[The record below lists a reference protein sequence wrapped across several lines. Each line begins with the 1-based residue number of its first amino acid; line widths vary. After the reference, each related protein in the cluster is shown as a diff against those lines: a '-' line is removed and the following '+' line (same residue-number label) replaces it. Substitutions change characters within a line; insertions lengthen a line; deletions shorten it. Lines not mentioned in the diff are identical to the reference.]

1 MTSGSSFGT
10 AHESAVLLDL
20 HLVASSFKEVAV
32 DVVQGES
39 TEFMSRWFKA
49 SKGDAD
55 LSLWIDGEKRIVKH
69 QLSIYGQ
76 VVEWTPI
83 HGTRTGLIVEH
94 ESDAET
100 IQFDKKVDRMS
111 VEQAITLVSAIPI
124 LSEHERSTLSFN
136 FRESP
141 KLHKKA
147 RERAIKAWAPQTEEF
162 LSDRRPGFWK
172 KLGKWVFGK

>member
-1 MTSGSSFGT
+1 MTSGSNFGT
-10 AHESAVLLDL
+10 AHESAVLFDL
-20 HLVASSFKEVAV
+20 HSVAASFQEVAV

-49 SKGDAD
+49 AKGDAD
-55 LSLWIDGEKRIVKH
+55 LSIWVDGEKRIVKH

-83 HGTRTGLIVEH
+83 HGTRTGVIVEH
-94 ESDAET
+94 ETDAET
-100 IQFDKKVDRMS
+100 ILFDKKIDRAS
-111 VEQAITLVSAIPI
+111 IEQAILLVASVTA
-124 LSEHERSTLSFN
+124 LSEAERSTLSFN

-147 RERAIKAWAPQTEEF
+147 RERAIKAWAPQAEEF

>member
-1 MTSGSSFGT
+1 MTSGSSFGA
-10 AHESAVLLDL
+10 AHENAVLLDL
-20 HLVASSFKEVAV
+20 SSVATSIQEVAV
-32 DVVQGES
+32 DIVQGES
-39 TEFMSRWFKA
+39 TEFVTRWFKA
-49 SKGDAD
+49 TKGDAD
-55 LSLWIDGEKRIVKH
+55 LSIWIDGEKRIVKH

-83 HGTRTGLIVEH
+83 HGTRTGVIVEH
-94 ESDAET
+94 ETEAET
-100 IQFDKKVDRMS
+100 ILFDKKADRAS
-111 VEQAITLVSAIPI
+111 IDQAIALVASVHA
-124 LSEHERSTLSFN
+124 LTEVERSTLSFN

-172 KLGKWVFGK
+172 KLGHWVFGK

>member
-10 AHESAVLLDL
+10 AHESAVLFDL
-20 HLVASSFKEVAV
+20 ISVAASFKEVAV
-32 DVVQGES
+32 DVVRGES

-55 LSLWIDGEKRIVKH
+55 LSIWIDGEKRIVKH

-83 HGTRTGLIVEH
+83 HGTRTGLIIEH
-94 ESDAET
+94 EPESET
-100 IQFDKKVDRMS
+100 IQFDKKADRAS
-111 VEQAITLVSAIPI
+111 IEQAIALVGAMTA
-124 LSEHERSTLSFN
+124 LTEQERSTLSFN

-141 KLHKKA
+141 KLHKRA
-147 RERAIKAWAPQTEEF
+147 RERAIKAWAPQTQEF
-162 LSDRRPGFWK
+162 LSDRRPSFWK